1 MGATSAVEPE
11 LVPSA
16 DGTPIAVWRSGEGR
30 PLLLVHGTTADHT
43 RWAPVLPTFE
53 AEYSVLALDRRGR
66 GRSGDAAGYELE
78 REFEDV
84 VAVIEWAGDDVC
96 VLGHSYGGI
105 CALEAARLTNHVEK
119 LVLYEPPLGFVS
131 SPPDVVRR
139 LETLRDAGD
148 LDELVGYFML
158 AVVGLPSDQV
168 EHLRSLPAWK
178 ARVAAADTI
187 PREERAN
194 REYAFSPE
202 RFGKMDVPTLFLLGG
217 DSAEPFGKA
226 SEAARAALPDCR
238 VVVLEGQRHNAMDTA
253 TERFT
258 TEVLSFLGAA

>member
-1 MGATSAVEPE
+1 M
-11 LVPSA
+11 
-16 DGTPIAVWRSGEGR
+16 
-30 PLLLVHGTTADHT
+30 
-43 RWAPVLPTFE
+43 LPAFE
-53 AEYSVLALDRRGR
+53 AEHSVLTLDRRGR
-66 GRSGDAAGYELE
+66 GRSGDGAGYELE

-84 VAVIEWAGDDVC
+84 AAVIEWAGDGIC

-105 CALEAARLTNHVEK
+105 CALEAARLTNRVEK

-139 LETLRDAGD
+139 LETLLDAGD
-148 LDELVGYFML
+148 YDELVGYFML
-158 AVVGLPSDQV
+158 AVVGLPPDQV

-202 RFGKMDVPTLFLLGG
+202 RFREVDVPTLFLLGG
-217 DSAEPFGKA
+217 DSPEPFVKA
-226 SEAARAALPDCR
+226 SEAVHDALPNCQ

>member
-1 MGATSAVEPE
+1 MDAASVVEPE
-11 LVPSA
+11 FVLSA
-16 DGTPIAVWRSGEGR
+16 DGTPIAVWRSGAGP

-43 RWAPVLPTFE
+43 RWAPVLPAFE

-66 GRSGDAAGYELE
+66 GRSGDAASYEFE

-84 VAVIEWAGDDVC
+84 AAVIEWAADGVF

-105 CALEAARLTNHVEK
+105 CALEAARLTTNVEK

-131 SPPDVVRR
+131 SAPDVVRR
-139 LETLRDAGD
+139 LETLRETGEH
-148 LDELVGYFML
+148 DELVRYFML
-158 AVVGLPSDQV
+158 AVVGLAPDQV

-178 ARVAAADTI
+178 ARVAAAGTI

-194 REYAFSPE
+194 REYDFSPE
-202 RFGKMDVPTLFLLGG
+202 HFREVGTPTLFLLGG
-217 DSAEPFGKA
+217 ESPEPFRQACKA
-226 SEAARAALPDCR
+226 VHATLQNCR

-258 TEVLSFLGAA
+258 TEVLRFLRTA